1 MVCIHKF
8 IYIIYIIFI
17 CNYMEREREIERERE
32 KNMCPCIIPSL
43 KKDKPSMHK
52 DLEHRSVVD
61 GLLFR

>member
-1 MVCIHKF
+1 MVCIHK
-8 IYIIYIIFI
+8 YIYIIFI

-43 KKDKPSMHK
+43 KEDKSSMHK